1 MNPNNILKNLPGD
14 LSSEVIELLVSH
26 ENIRIERIVSKGHI
40 TPENDWY
47 DQDENEWVLVIKG
60 AGKVLF
66 ENGDETFLEEGGYVN
81 IPAHRKH
88 RVSWT
93 DPDKETVWLAVFYK

>member
-14 LSSEVIELLVSH
+14 LSSEVIELLISH
-26 ENIRIERIVSKGHI
+26 ENVRIERIVSKGHI

-66 ENGDETFLEEGGYVN
+66 ENGDETFLEEGGYIN
-81 IPAHRKH
+81 IPAHCKH

-93 DPDKETVWLAVFYK
+93 DPYKETVWLAVFYK

>member
-1 MNPNNILKNLPGD
+1 MDHNNILKNLPGD
-14 LSSEVIELLVSH
+14 LSNEVIELLVSS

-40 TPENDWY
+40 TPENDWC

-66 ENGDETFLEEGGYVN
+66 ENGDETLLEEGGYIN
-81 IPAHRKH
+81 IPAHCRH

-93 DPDKETVWLAVFYK
+93 DPNTETIWLAIFYK